1 MRRLGPAIKARVVGL
16 AMALPVRQLSSA
28 PVTLKDST
36 LMRSQSF
43 IDGAWADAR
52 SGACVDVANPATGA
66 IIGTV
71 PDMGQAETRQAID
84 AAAAAFPAWRGKL
97 GKERGAILRRW
108 FDLII
113 ANQDDLAAIMTAEC
127 GKPLAE
133 SAGEIGYAASFV
145 EWYAEE
151 AKRLYGDTIPQNAH
165 GRRLLTTKQPI
176 GVVGAITPWNFPSAM
191 ITRKVAPALAVGCPV
206 VIKPSE
212 LTPYSALA
220 LAALAE
226 RAGFPAGVLNIVTGA
241 NAKEIGD
248 ELCANPTVR
257 KLGFTGS
264 TRVGKLLMAQ
274 CAATVKRVS
283 LELGGN
289 APLIIFD
296 DADLDKAV
304 AGTLASKYRN
314 CGQTCVCANRIF
326 VHDAI
331 YDEFAQRLGAA
342 VGAMRQGAGHE
353 DGVSVGPLINAA
365 AVDKV
370 AEHVEDA
377 LGKGARLVVGG
388 ERRNDL
394 GAGFYAPTVLADA
407 TPQMRVFA
415 EETFG
420 PVAPL
425 FRFTSEAE
433 VVAMANDTPYGLAAY
448 LFSENL
454 GRCVRVAEAL
464 EYGMVG
470 VNEGVISTEV
480 APFGGVKE
488 SGLGREGAYQG
499 AEEFLETKYVCLGGI
514 GEALHT

>member
-1 MRRLGPAIKARVVGL
+1 MMLGPSRLGPRVVGL
-16 AMALPVRQLSSA
+16 AMALPVRHISGLA
-28 PVTLKDST
+28 ITLKDGS
-36 LMRSQSF
+36 LMRSQGF
-43 IDGAWADAR
+43 IDGKWVDAR
-52 SGACVDVANPATGA
+52 GGACVDVADPATGTV
-66 IIGTV
+66 IGTV
-71 PDMGQAETRQAID
+71 PDMGQAETRRAIE
-84 AAAAAFPAWRGKL
+84 AAAAVFPAWRATL
-97 GKERGAILRRW
+97 AKERGAILRRW
-108 FDLII
+108 FDLIN
-113 ANQDDLAAIMTAEC
+113 ANKEDLSAIMTAEC

-226 RAGFPAGVLNIVTGA
+226 RAGFPAGVLNVVTGA
-241 NAKEIGD
+241 RAHEIGA

-274 CAATVKRVS
+274 CAPTVKKVS

-289 APLIIFD
+289 APLIVFD
-296 DADLDKAV
+296 DADLDAAV
-304 AGTLASKYRN
+304 AGAIASKFRN

-326 VHDAI
+326 VHAAV

-353 DGVSVGPLINAA
+353 DGVSVGPLIQPA

-377 LGKGARLVVGG
+377 LAKGARLVVGG
-388 ERRNDL
+388 RRRSDL
-394 GAGFYAPTVLADA
+394 GVGFYAPTVLADA
-407 TPQMRVFA
+407 TPRMRLFG

-433 VVAMANDTPYGLAAY
+433 VVALANDTPYGLAAY
-448 LFSENL
+448 LFTQDV
-454 GRCVRVAEAL
+454 GRSVRVAEAL

-480 APFGGVKE
+480 APFGGMKE
-488 SGLGREGAYQG
+488 SGLGREGAHQG
-499 AEEFLETKYVCLGGI
+499 AEEFLETKYICLGGI
-514 GEALHT
+514 REELQA